1 MEYTKLY
8 VKKQAITQPI
18 PKFASFR
25 SQVPITNKNLT
36 GFKDR
41 NNLNDQSSKSQHK
54 SQAQDSDNHSDA
66 GHGKHR
72 KHKSDHGDSHSKKR
86 KEISRSRQTQNI
98 VAVGS
103 WEDVPETFVIDKRG
117 DPANLTCGRLHR
129 YQVPSYR
136 RSGSGSVIGISL
148 RHKIQRDKSNGE
160 TLVLS
165 GDLQGQPTRRD
176 KNVFEKILLDSSKEV
191 SIRQDSS
198 VFQTEDHSVDYMP
211 FGSSRSKKRKR
222 GDQGGSDAS
231 ETSASADE
239 SSVNY
244 RSIEGKAKHT
254 EDPEDFD
261 LQSMMRTSE
270 VDKNRCLES
279 DNILR
284 QEVTALSRKVDIEPA
299 NGQLWIDLINYQ
311 DRLLSIERHSRPTKA
326 ERSSTAEIKLSIYDK
341 ALTKVTD
348 WQTRECLILGMMD
361 EASRVWETS
370 KLAAK
375 WRKVL
380 RTYPGYV
387 SLWVKYLDFQQTTFS
402 TFQYERFQD
411 ICKECLQIVKNAK
424 LLTDISITVKAHY
437 HEIQAYLLVRLT
449 LSMRESGYSEH
460 AIAIWQS
467 VLEFNLFRPRQYME
481 SGEQGERPSNPLTL
495 KSFED
500 YWESEAPRIGEKNSR
515 GWNYFDTNEGLP
527 PEQEKGSLPA
537 AVKDMQ
543 TLELWEEAE
552 RSQFLQARKPART
565 TDDSEDD
572 DPFRVIMFSDIQ
584 PFLIEFPSDSRLI
597 LIHAFLA
604 FCHLPPPLILR
615 NSPRDWWRDAFIRNE
630 ALRPLEG
637 HLRNWNI
644 STSTLHAADV
654 TTYLDFKDTSS
665 ADSNTKTGLEFPMSY
680 LLTSNDSLFTKSWYS
695 SFNAWKSECG
705 DNAGPVELGCVSQM
719 LRSLVNVEG
728 VSDELAEFLIAF
740 ESQLTPMVARKTAKT
755 LLKKRASSLRLYNAY
770 AILEYRSGK
779 IAVANSVMA
788 TAINMSRTLD
798 ANSQRDVILLWKTW
812 VWEVMEHESSQQAFQ
827 LLLTLPDRE
836 ISPTISSV
844 NETQTKPS
852 DRTAVLR
859 TQRVSVPNSSLIV
872 TKIYTRLW
880 VTAVTL

>member
-1 MEYTKLY
+1 MEYTKFY
-8 VKKQAITQPI
+8 IKKQAITQPI

-25 SQVPITNKNLT
+25 SQVPITNKNLI

-41 NNLNDQSSKSQHK
+41 NSLNDQSSKSQHQ
-54 SQAQDSDNHSDA
+54 SQTQDSDNHSDA

-72 KHKSDHGDSHSKKR
+72 KHQSSRGESHWKKR
-86 KEISRSRQTQNI
+86 EEVSRSRQTQNT
-98 VAVGS
+98 VAVGY

-117 DPANLTCGRLHR
+117 DPANLTYGRLHR

-136 RSGSGSVIGISL
+136 RSGSGSVIGISS
-148 RHKIQRDKSNGE
+148 RHKIQRDKSNDE
-160 TLVLS
+160 TLILY
-165 GDLQGQPTRRD
+165 GDLQGQPIRRD
-176 KNVFEKILLDSSKEV
+176 KNVFEKILRDSSKEV

-198 VFQTEDHSVDYMP
+198 VFQTEGHNVDYVP
-211 FGSSRSKKRKR
+211 FGSSRSKRRKR

-231 ETSASADE
+231 ETSTSADE

-244 RSIEGKAKHT
+244 RSIEGKAKPT

-261 LQSMMRTSE
+261 LQKTVRISGT
-270 VDKNRCLES
+270 DNNRWLES
-279 DNILR
+279 DGILR
-284 QEVTALSRKVDIEPA
+284 REVAALSRKVDIEPA

-311 DRLLSIERHSRPTKA
+311 DRLLGIERHSRTTKA
-326 ERSSTAEIKLSIYDK
+326 ERSSTAEIKLSMYDK

-361 EASRVWETS
+361 EASKFWETS

-375 WRKVL
+375 WWKVL
-380 RTYPGYV
+380 RAYPGYV

-411 ICKECLQIVKNAK
+411 VCQECLQVVKNAK
-424 LLTDISITVKAHY
+424 LLTDISTTLEAHY

-467 VLEFNLFRPRQYME
+467 VLEFNLFRPHQYME
-481 SGEQGERPSNPLTL
+481 SGEQGERSSNPLML

-515 GWNYFDTNEGLP
+515 GWNYFDTNAGLP
-527 PEQEKGSLPA
+527 LELEKDSLPA
-537 AVKDMQ
+537 VLKYMQ
-543 TLELWEEAE
+543 TLEPWEEAE
-552 RSQFLQARKPART
+552 RSQALQARKPART
-565 TDDSEDD
+565 TDDVEDN
-572 DPFRVIMFSDIQ
+572 DPYKVIMFSDIQ
-584 PFLIEFPSDSRLI
+584 PFLIEFSSDARLI

-604 FCHLPPPLILR
+604 FCHLPPPLILT
-615 NSPRDWWRDAFIRNE
+615 NSPRHWWRDAFIRNE

-644 STSTLHAADV
+644 SKSTSHATDV
-654 TTYLDFKDTSS
+654 TTYHDFRDTLST
-665 ADSNTKTGLEFPMSY
+665 DSNIKTGIEFPMFDF
-680 LLTSNDSLFTKSWYS
+680 LTSSDSLFTKDWYS
-695 SFNAWKSECG
+695 SFNAWTSECG
-705 DNAGPVELGCVSQM
+705 DNAGPVEIGYVSRI
-719 LRSLVNVEG
+719 LRSLVNAEG

-740 ESQLTPMVARKTAKT
+740 EFQLTPKVARKTAKT

-770 AILEYRSGK
+770 AILEYRLGK

-788 TAINMSRTLD
+788 TTINMSRTLND
-798 ANSQRDVILLWKTW
+798 NSQRDVILLWKTW
-812 VWEVMEHESSQQAFQ
+812 VWEVMEYESYQQAFQ
-827 LLLTLPDRE
+827 LLLTLPDSE
-836 ISPTISSV
+836 ISPIVNSV
-844 NETQTKPS
+844 CETEIKTS
-852 DRTAVLR
+852 NRTAVLR

-872 TKIYTRLW
+872 TKIFTRL
-880 VTAVTL
+880 